1 MSISCAAVKMNE
13 AAADHLATI
22 DWQRGAW
29 SDKKGKYSRQHL
41 WVLAGAKLKAS
52 ESGAVT
58 PAAYRDNTP
67 IDPHNMFVATIAS
80 AHMLTWLHM
89 AFSLDV
95 EVERYMDRAYG
106 VLTGLPSGDCWISEV
121 ILHPKITLKAGYE
134 MTAATMAHLH
144 EHVPEHCY
152 IARSI
157 RTKVTVRSA

>member
-1 MSISCAAVKMNE
+1 MNAVKALRMDE
-13 AAADHLATI
+13 PAADHLATI

-29 SDKKGKYSRQHL
+29 SDKKGKYSRQHT
-41 WVLAGAKLKAS
+41 WVLAGTKLKAS
-52 ESGAVT
+52 ENGAVT
-58 PAAYRDNTP
+58 PAAYHDKTP
-67 IDPHNMFVATIAS
+67 IDPYNMFVATVAS

-89 AFSLDV
+89 AFSIDV
-95 EVERYMDRAYG
+95 EVERYVDRAYG

-157 RTKVTVRSA
+157 NTKVTVRSA

>member
-1 MSISCAAVKMNE
+1 MSLRQITWRRSIGSVVPGRTRRVSIRASTHGFWPV
-13 AAADHLATI
+13 
-22 DWQRGAW
+22 QR
-29 SDKKGKYSRQHL
+29 Q
-41 WVLAGAKLKAS
+41 KAS
-52 ESGAVT
+52 ETGAVT
-58 PAAYRDNTP
+58 PAAYHDKTP
-67 IDPHNMFVATIAS
+67 IDPYNMFVGTVAS

-89 AFSLDV
+89 AFSIDV
-95 EVERYMDRAYG
+95 EAERYVDRAYG

-157 RTKVTVRSA
+157 KTKVTVRSA